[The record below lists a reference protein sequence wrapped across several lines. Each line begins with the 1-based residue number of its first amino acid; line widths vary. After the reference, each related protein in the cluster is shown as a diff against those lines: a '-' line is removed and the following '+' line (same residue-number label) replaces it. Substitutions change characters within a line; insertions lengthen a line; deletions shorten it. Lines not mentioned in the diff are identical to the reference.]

1 MSEESKTDV
10 FPLVAFAVS
19 CASTIPGETLALASF
34 RILDVAARLIALA
47 EESGSF
53 VTDPFL
59 QTVRASFA
67 AHMNDVMWNQDAF
80 LAWVSELEA
89 EFVREAR
96 RRDPAGSEPHTSA

>member
-34 RILDVAARLIALA
+34 RILDVAVRLLEIA
-47 EESGSF
+47 EESESF

-59 QTVRASFA
+59 RTVRADFG

-80 LAWVSELEA
+80 LAWVSELETQ
-89 EFVREAR
+89 FVREAR
-96 RRDPAGSEPHTSA
+96 RRDSAGSGPPASA